1 MKLEIGTPV
10 RGFLGLTALFVFTLF
25 LGLGQA
31 FAQDCDTG
39 EALFKNNCA
48 SCHAPDKRVVGP
60 ALQGAQQRWADAGEA
75 DALYAWVK
83 NAAGLIASGTSARAL
98 EMESYD
104 ASAMTPQA
112 VSNEDIDAIFYYVEN
127 CVSEGPLA
135 GPADDCA
142 TPYAIEVKESG
153 GNWTVKIVIACIL
166 AMVVFAMAGVNRRLK
181 EASDDVETDEDTTYL
196 EIVKGWLWRNK
207 ILAVLVGLVIV
218 LTGLADLGWRAAQ
231 IDVVEGYSP
240 SQPIA
245 FSHIV
250 HACKNEID
258 CKYCHNSVEKSKH
271 AGIPSVNICMNCH
284 RNIQKGTYTGTEEI
298 AKIHKAAGFDA
309 EGNAYTGET
318 SPIVW
323 NKVHNLPD
331 HVYFNHSQ
339 HVNVGGIDC
348 IQCHGDVKTYNLG
361 KVASVEDINAL
372 DGTTKL
378 TRPVLTMGWCLE
390 CHQETGVEVSDK
402 SKSGYYKEIHERL
415 KNNPELL
422 KKYLE
427 DDKITVRE
435 LGGWECAKCHY

>member
-1 MKLEIGTPV
+1 
-10 RGFLGLTALFVFTLF
+10 
-25 LGLGQA
+25 
-31 FAQDCDTG
+31 
-39 EALFKNNCA
+39 
-48 SCHAPDKRVVGP
+48 
-60 ALQGAQQRWADAGEA
+60 
-75 DALYAWVK
+75 
-83 NAAGLIASGTSARAL
+83 
-98 EMESYD
+98 
-104 ASAMTPQA
+104 
-112 VSNEDIDAIFYYVEN
+112 
-127 CVSEGPLA
+127 
-135 GPADDCA
+135 
-142 TPYAIEVKESG
+142 
-153 GNWTVKIVIACIL
+153 
-166 AMVVFAMAGVNRRLK
+166 
-181 EASDDVETDEDTTYL
+181 
-196 EIVKGWLWRNK
+196 
-207 ILAVLVGLVIV
+207 
-218 LTGLADLGWRAAQ
+218 
-231 IDVVEGYSP
+231 
-240 SQPIA
+240 
-245 FSHIV
+245 
-250 HACKNEID
+250 
-258 CKYCHNSVEKSKH
+258 
-271 AGIPSVNICMNCH
+271 MNCH

-298 AKIHKAAGFDA
+298 AKIHEAAGFDA